1 VSLRL
6 GIMQPYFFPYSG
18 HFALIAN
25 VDEWVVFDITQ
36 YTPKSWISRNRVL
49 HPSQG
54 TNWVNVPLSNSSISI
69 KIHEARVLDL
79 AAAKR
84 TTLGKLSHYRRNAPF
99 SRQVEEIV
107 ETAFAS
113 AGNRNSLVDL
123 NVAGLDAVCA
133 YLGVPFRRRMCS
145 ELNLPLPNNLGAGD
159 WAPTIAGLLG
169 AKTYVNPYGGHELF
183 DRKTF
188 EKHGV
193 VLEFLKAS
201 DFVYGTKDR
210 EFIPNLS
217 ILDALMW
224 NSPDAV
230 REALTSIATVVPA
243 DEGLRPQF
251 DVENP

>member
-1 VSLRL
+1 MRL
-6 GIMQPYFFPYSG
+6 GIMQPYFFPYPG

-54 TNWVNVPLSNSSISI
+54 ANWINVPLSNSSISI

-79 AAAKR
+79 AAAER
-84 TTLGKLSHYRRNAPF
+84 TTLGKLSHYRRRAPF
-99 SRQVEEIV
+99 ARQVEEV
-107 ETAFAS
+107 VKTAFAS

-133 YLGVPFRRRMCS
+133 YLGLAFRRRICS
-145 ELNLPLPNNLGAGD
+145 ELSLPLPDNLGAGE

-169 AKTYVNPYGGHELF
+169 AKTYVNPYGGRELF

-193 VLEFLKAS
+193 ALEFLKAS
-201 DFVYGTKDR
+201 DFVYETKEL

-224 NSPDAV
+224 NSPDVV
-230 REALTSIATVVPA
+230 REALTSIATVVSAA
-243 DEGLRPQF
+243 DAPE
-251 DVENP
+251 